1 MLNGLQRIIKNKRIK
16 RINTKVNLI
25 PMGRTIFHHITPLAC
40 LDVCGTTAAPPLN
53 FITTGHNVLPCVVLK
68 TAFPISTYNTVK
80 SLLFWKSNSQT
91 VQQLVKD
98 CSQNLNLFCL
108 LRMSFVDSVLVF
120 DARAKVR
127 LLFALDKN
135 RTKLLQEKTSVLDWV
150 ILSGE
155 LKNARIKKKIVLH
168 FIFSLPAFLF
178 LALETVP
185 NERGKLIDPREYILF
200 NTEF

>member
-1 MLNGLQRIIKNKRIK
+1 
-16 RINTKVNLI
+16 
-25 PMGRTIFHHITPLAC
+25 
-40 LDVCGTTAAPPLN
+40 
-53 FITTGHNVLPCVVLK
+53 
-68 TAFPISTYNTVK
+68 
-80 SLLFWKSNSQT
+80 
-91 VQQLVKD
+91 
-98 CSQNLNLFCL
+98 
-108 LRMSFVDSVLVF
+108 MSFVDSVLVF

-185 NERGKLIDPREYILF
+185 NERGKLIMMTLPINNSSSFVCKFVFRNE
-200 NTEF
+200 EEV